1 MALRGRVCGLA
12 LALATM
18 GFGPAV
24 VAQQAATCPPSE
36 PQPADGPFIGIVRGD
51 LPQPPCAER
60 SLPPATHPPLA
71 GVNSDAMA
79 PAGVPAVADLH
90 VASTDLGF
98 DRGIGPAPG
107 GTIGYRGQAYLV
119 VEVAAR
125 DGSPTF
131 SGGSRF
137 VITTKGGALE
147 VGLKAMDGRDRQVAA
162 ASVR

>member
-1 MALRGRVCGLA
+1 MALCGRVGGLA
-12 LALATM
+12 FALTM
-18 GFGPAV
+18 AALSPAV

-36 PQPADGPFIGIVRGD
+36 PGPADGPFVGLERGG
-51 LPQPPCAER
+51 LPQPPCAEP
-60 SLPPATHPPLA
+60 SLPPATHAPLA
-71 GVNSDAMA
+71 GVNSDAVPPASVA
-79 PAGVPAVADLH
+79 PVADLH

-119 VEVAAR
+119 VEVAAV
-125 DGSPTF
+125 DGGPTF

-137 VITTKGGALE
+137 VITTTGGALE

-162 ASVR
+162 VR